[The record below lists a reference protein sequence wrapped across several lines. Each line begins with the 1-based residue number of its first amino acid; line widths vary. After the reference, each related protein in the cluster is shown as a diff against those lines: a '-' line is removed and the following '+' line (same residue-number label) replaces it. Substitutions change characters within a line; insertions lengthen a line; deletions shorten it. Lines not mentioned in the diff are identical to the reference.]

1 MHRVV
6 RAAAL
11 AALTCLVARGG
22 PAAGAPAAPDLA
34 GLWQARHLVNGP
46 EVRGPLIVRRTAA
59 GLRAEI
65 AGRSAAVRASGGALA
80 FRLPG
85 GIGSFAGRWEANRR
99 RIVGHWVQPATV
111 DAGARYASPV
121 TLAQDGAGA
130 WRGDVV
136 PLDDHMTFYLV
147 VRPAAADA
155 PSGTRGAFLV
165 NPERNLGFMWD
176 VDRLEQDG
184 ASVRLLASAA
194 GRRQGAVIA
203 AGAYHADSGV
213 LSFYFEDRG
222 GTYDFERVP
231 ASATTEFHPR
241 GRPAAPYVYAP
252 PPANHDGW
260 PVASVD
266 DVGISRSR
274 IEALVRALIATPIDS
289 VRAPQVHGILIARHG
304 KLVVEEYFHG
314 ESRDRPHDT
323 RSASKSLTS
332 VLFGAAVQAGLPV
345 SESTPVYAAMNGGA
359 FPPGLDPRKRAMTA
373 RSLLMQRSGL
383 DCDDSDPASPGNE
396 DTITNQSVRPDWYRV
411 TLDLKMV
418 RPPDTKWVY
427 CSLQPNLLG
436 GVLVHATHRTL
447 QDLFHDLVAEP
458 LQIERYWL
466 PLQPLGE
473 PYMGG
478 GARLLPR
485 DFMKLGQLVMDGGT
499 WHGRRVLSR
508 AWSARSSAPLL
519 RVGTVRRYDYGY
531 LWWGNDFPYKG
542 RTVHAFYA
550 AGNGGQT
557 VMAIPKLDL
566 VVAVYGGNYGDGPG
580 SRRLQNAYVRDYVL
594 PAVVK

>member
-1 MHRVV
+1 MHRVL
-6 RAAAL
+6 RAGAF
-11 AALTCLVARGG
+11 AALTWLVAPGM
-22 PAAGAPAAPDLA
+22 PAAGEPAAPDLA

-46 EVRGPLIVRRTAA
+46 ELRGPLIVRRAA
-59 GLRAEI
+59 GVLRAEI
-65 AGRSAAVRASGGALA
+65 AGRSAPVREAGGALA

-85 GIGSFAGRWEANRR
+85 GLGSFAGRWEANRR
-99 RIVGHWVQPATV
+99 RIFGHWVQPPTV
-111 DAGARYASPV
+111 DAGERYTSPV
-121 TLAQDGAGA
+121 TLVRDGPGA
-130 WRGDVV
+130 WRGEVV
-136 PLDDHMTFYLV
+136 PLDDRMTFYLA
-147 VRPAAADA
+147 VRSAAADA
-155 PSGTRGAFLV
+155 VPETRGAFLI

-176 VDRLEQDG
+176 ADRLERDG
-184 ASVRLLASAA
+184 ASVRLFASAA
-194 GRRQGAVIA
+194 GRRKGAVVA
-203 AGAYHADSGV
+203 DGVYHAESGV
-213 LSFYFEDRG
+213 LSFYFADRG

-231 ASATTEFHPR
+231 ASATTGFYPR
-241 GRPAAPYVYAP
+241 GRPATPYVYAP
-252 PPANHDGW
+252 PPANRDGW
-260 PVASVD
+260 PVASVE
-266 DVGISRSR
+266 DVGISRAR
-274 IEALVRALIATPIDS
+274 IEAFVRMLIAMPVDS

-314 ESRDRPHDT
+314 ESRDRPHET

-345 SESTPVYAAMNGGA
+345 AESTRVYAAMNGGT
-359 FPPGLDPRKRAMTA
+359 FRPGLDPLKRAMTA

-396 DTITNQSVRPDWYRV
+396 DTITDQTARPDWYRL

-418 RPPDTKWVY
+418 RSPDTKWVY
-427 CSLQPNLLG
+427 CSIQPNLLG

-447 QDLFHDLVAEP
+447 PDLFHDLVAEP
-458 LQIERYWL
+458 LRIERYWF

-485 DFMKLGQLVMDGGT
+485 DFMKLGQLVMNGGT
-499 WHGRRVLSR
+499 WNGRRVLSR

-566 VVAVYGGNYGDGPG
+566 VVALYAGNYGDGPA
-580 SRRLQNAYVRDYVL
+580 SRRVQNEYVRDYIL

>member
-1 MHRVV
+1 MHRVL
-6 RAAAL
+6 RAGAV

-22 PAAGAPAAPDLA
+22 PAIGAAAAPDLA

-46 EVRGPLIVRRTAA
+46 EIRGPLIVRRTAA

-65 AGRSAAVRASGGALA
+65 AGRSAAVRASGGAMA

-99 RIVGHWVQPATV
+99 RIAGHWVQPPTV
-111 DAGARYASPV
+111 DAGERYASPV
-121 TLAQDGAGA
+121 TLAEDGPGA

-155 PSGTRGAFLV
+155 AAGTRGAFLI

-176 VDRLEQDG
+176 VDRLEGDG

-194 GRRQGAVIA
+194 GRRNGAVVA
-203 AGAYHADSGV
+203 DGVYHADSRM
-213 LSFYFEDRG
+213 LSFYFADRG
-222 GTYDFERVP
+222 GTYDFERVR
-231 ASATTEFHPR
+231 ASATTDFYPR

-260 PVASVD
+260 PVASVE
-266 DVGISRSR
+266 DVGISRAR
-274 IEALVRALIATPIDS
+274 IQTLVRTLIATPADS
-289 VRAPQVHGILIARHG
+289 VRAPQVHGMLIARHG

-345 SESTPVYAAMNGGA
+345 SASTRVYAAMNGGE

-373 RSLLMQRSGL
+373 ESLLMQRSGL

-396 DTITNQSVRPDWYRV
+396 ENVTQQTARPDWYRV

-427 CSLQPNLLG
+427 CSIQPNLLG

-447 QDLFHDLVAEP
+447 PDLFHDLVAEP
-458 LQIERYWL
+458 LQIERYWF

-485 DFMKLGQLVMDGGT
+485 DFMKLGQLVMNGGT
-499 WHGRRVLSR
+499 WNGRRVLSR

-557 VMAIPKLDL
+557 VMAFPKLDL
-566 VVAVYGGNYGDGPG
+566 VVAVYGGNYGDGPA
-580 SRRLQNAYVRDYVL
+580 SRRLQNEYVRDYIL